1 MCGLRMGRGLFSSG
15 SARVYLNASRLHS
28 SIPLPSSHTTHD
40 PPARSQFVHVTG
52 TKGKGTVCELVR
64 CGLVAQGKRVGTF
77 TR

>member
-1 MCGLRMGRGLFSSG
+1 MVQRGVRLCVIECPVSPSISRPLIPRM
-15 SARVYLNASRLHS
+15 
-28 SIPLPSSHTTHD
+28 THD
-40 PPARSQFVHVTG
+40 ARTQFVHVTG